1 LFERRH
7 INSSGYK
14 VRLADGRI
22 DLVKI
27 AEMKKIVKDVKD
39 ARVSDPQRGV
49 KERNEALQRQQVRK
63 ALENFL

>member
-1 LFERRH
+1 M
-7 INSSGYK
+7 
-14 VRLADGRI
+14 
-22 DLVKI
+22 KI
-27 AEMKKIVKDVKD
+27 AEMKKIVKDVKDGLD